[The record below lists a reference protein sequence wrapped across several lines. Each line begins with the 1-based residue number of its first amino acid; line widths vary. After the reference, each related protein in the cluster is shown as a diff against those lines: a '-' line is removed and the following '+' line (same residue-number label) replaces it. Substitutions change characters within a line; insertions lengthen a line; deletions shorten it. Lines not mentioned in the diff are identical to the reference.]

1 MAIPVNFPSDM
12 FTIQK
17 SDYEFYKLLFMLT
30 FVIAS
35 TTIFCAITIQESLYD
50 QDEQEEKKEKEKENK
65 NKTPTKRS
73 AKQNKKCPNAPKS
86 KRHCVIDSPTLQ
98 SLTPRK
104 LFPENT
110 KDETEETEETNKCDN
125 TPNAPIKFKKIENP
139 NNSFN
144 HDIKRE
150 LFVFKA
156 GENDEP
162 DTPNA
167 PKKKSISESKIT
179 ELNDFDKKEL
189 DFDTVEFSPK
199 EYLSLPSNNDIMSK
213 ESEFI
218 FSLYNPTTS
227 IEELI
232 EEVDRNADK
241 IDFTNPD
248 RLVWSF
254 NPAGITSYILI
265 INHIYK
271 AIRVINTNNYALP
284 HSGNGKS
291 STRNS
296 PEGYKLIDKLF
307 NTCITIQYLNTNL
320 SDKLL
325 TVYDTCSHSWL
336 SVPNSYVQACK
347 LNKDAYILQKMLF
360 NEVYYNMNL
369 TEWSEW

>member
-1 MAIPVNFPSDM
+1 MAIPVHFPSDM
-12 FTIQK
+12 FTIEK
-17 SDYEFYKLLFMLT
+17 SEYEFYKLLFMLT
-30 FVIAS
+30 VVIAT
-35 TTIFCAITIQESLYD
+35 TTIFCAFTIQESLYD
-50 QDEQEEKKEKEKENK
+50 NDEEEQDKTKNVKNK

-73 AKQNKKCPNAPKS
+73 AKQNKKCPNAPKA
-86 KRHCVIDSPTLQ
+86 KRHCAINSPTLQ
-98 SLTPRK
+98 SLTPRE
-104 LFPENT
+104 LFPDET
-110 KDETEETEETNKCDN
+110 DETDETEETDKCGK

-139 NNSFN
+139 NISFN

-156 GENDEP
+156 GENDEL
-162 DTPNA
+162 DTPDA
-167 PKKKSISESKIT
+167 PKKNKNTERKIA

-189 DFDTVEFSPK
+189 DFDEKVEFSPK
-199 EYLSLPSNNDIMSK
+199 EYLSLPSNDEFMSK

-227 IEELI
+227 IEELVD
-232 EEVDRNADK
+232 EVNRNADK
-241 IDFTNPD
+241 IDFSNPD

-271 AIRVINTNNYALP
+271 AIRAININNYALP

-307 NTCITIQYLNTNL
+307 NTCITIQYLNINL

-325 TVYDTCSHSWL
+325 TVYDNCSHSWL
-336 SVPNSYVQACK
+336 SIPNSYVQACK

-360 NEVYYNMNL
+360 NEVCYNMNL